1 MAEVLSQTE
10 IDALLAAVSTGSVDT
25 EETTAASQSKKKQ
38 TEWIAYDLTSQEK
51 VIRARFAAFEGIH
64 DRFSRSFRATLSHA
78 LKKKVS
84 VNCTSTDF
92 MRFSEYL
99 ANVLPPS
106 SLNLINMTNLKGNMV
121 FVVTSKLAYALVDAY
136 YGGSER
142 PFAKIGGREEFTS
155 IETNMVRKIC
165 GLAIRDM
172 KEAWRLNYPVDLEF
186 QRAESNPHFLG
197 AIHGGETVA
206 VISFEVEFESL
217 SGPFIVVLQLKA
229 LEAIQTSLAVN
240 VTGEISADQS
250 MWTQHWLREIQSIEL
265 EVRAE
270 LGFTEKTVRE
280 AQAFKPGDEM
290 LLHQDAASP
299 LTVYVEGLPKI
310 KGLMGVC
317 RGNSAVRITDLEPA
331 ASKAA
336 TNP

>member
-10 IDALLAAVSTGSVDT
+10 IDALLAAVSSGSVET
-25 EETTAASQSKKKQ
+25 EESKNATESKKK
-38 TEWIAYDLTSQEK
+38 TGKTDWIAYDLASQEK
-51 VIRARFAAFEGIH
+51 MIKGRMAALEGIH
-64 DRFSRSFRATLSHA
+64 DRFSRAFRATLTQT
-78 LKKKVS
+78 LKKKVT
-84 VNCTSTDF
+84 VNCVSTDF
-92 MRFSEYL
+92 MRFSDYL
-99 ANVLPPS
+99 ANVLPPI
-106 SLNLINMTNLKGNMV
+106 SLNLINMPNLKGNMM

-155 IETNMVRKIC
+155 IETNMVKKIC

-172 KEAWRLNYPVDLEF
+172 KEAWRLNYPVELELM
-186 QRAESNPHFLG
+186 RTESNPHFVG
-197 AIHGGETVA
+197 AIHGSETVA
-206 VISFEVEFESL
+206 VVTFEVEFESL
-217 SGPFIVVLQLKA
+217 SGPFIVVLQIKA
-229 LEAIQTSLAVN
+229 LEAIQQYLAVY
-240 VTGEISADQS
+240 VTGEVSADTS
-250 MWTQHWLREIQSIEL
+250 LWTQHWLNEIQSLEM

-280 AQAFKPGDEM
+280 AQALNPGDEL

-317 RGNSAVRITDLEPA
+317 RGNNAVRITGIEPA
-331 ASKAA
+331 AIKEAA
-336 TNP
+336 